1 MSTRRL
7 LLLAT
12 TLGAIFTTLLMGPA
26 PAMAASNPAPGSAA
40 ACAAQMAKARTSF
53 MGTVARLDPYVVRA
67 ADGTL
72 SLQAPKSVTDRVDPN
87 VLGHLRLNLVGIDS
101 LIRAGKLA
109 TTASHQVYEPGR
121 SAGLTIQQ
129 PAPGVN
135 VVYFFWWGFELW
147 ADHDVSGQIESY
159 LHAVA

>member
-26 PAMAASNPAPGSAA
+26 PAMAASNPAPGTAA
-40 ACAAQMAKARTSF
+40 ARAAQMAKARTSF

-87 VLGHLRLNLVGIDS
+87 VLGHLRLNLVGIARRPPQVEE
-101 LIRAGKLA
+101 LNAAPCRVVLA
-109 TTASHQVYEPGR
+109 SKGR
-121 SAGLTIQQ
+121 RLLPQPLLFGPDRSVSRSKPACCPARRQSA
-129 PAPGVN
+129 
-135 VVYFFWWGFELW
+135 
-147 ADHDVSGQIESY
+147 
-159 LHAVA
+159 